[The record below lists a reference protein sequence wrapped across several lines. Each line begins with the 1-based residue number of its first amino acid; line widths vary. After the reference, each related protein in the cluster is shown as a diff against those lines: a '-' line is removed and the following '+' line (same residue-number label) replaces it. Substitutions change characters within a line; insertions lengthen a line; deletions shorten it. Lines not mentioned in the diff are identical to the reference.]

1 MRNGISPRL
10 LAVASSC
17 ILMALSAAGA
27 VPEGRVGAFTVLEL
41 DGVVVGYVDALQVST
56 SDTGFLVD
64 KAGLARDV
72 ANLHANE
79 ITFQI
84 GADMSKPMYDWIKA
98 SFDKSLGTVGRKDGA
113 IIYADFNHKEMSRVT
128 FRNALITEV
137 GMPRL
142 DVASTSPA
150 VMTVTIQPEST
161 SRTFPKKPNQIS
173 EQKQKAW
180 LCSNFRFELGRV
192 QLNAGLSGCQQSPM
206 YNRALD
212 QPAVQVASVTFDP
225 QDLQAFVDW
234 QQALYCSG
242 LPQESNESTCTFT
255 YLDPDGATLFTV
267 TFASTGVLKL
277 TPNTDATGAVVS
289 YTAELYVT
297 SDASFEATTPTP

>member
-1 MRNGISPRL
+1 MRYGKIFQVI
-10 LAVASSC
+10 LAAGW
-17 ILMALSAAGA
+17 MALATSAFGA
-27 VPEGRVGAFTVLEL
+27 VPESGSVSFVALEL
-41 DGVVVGYVDALQVST
+41 DGAFVGYVEACQIDT
-56 SDTGFLVD
+56 SDTGLLVD
-64 KAGLARDV
+64 KKGLSKDIAS
-72 ANLHANE
+72 LHATE
-79 ITFQI
+79 ITLQA
-84 GADMSKPMYDWIKA
+84 GAAMGKPMYDWIKA

-113 IIYADFNHKEMSRVT
+113 IIYADFNRKELSRVT

-137 GMPRL
+137 GMPKL

-150 VMTVTIQPEST
+150 LMTVTIQPEST

-180 LCSNFRFELGRV
+180 LCSNFRFKLGRV

-225 QDLQAFVDW
+225 QDLQAFADW

-267 TFASTGVLKL
+267 TYARTGVVKL